1 MRNGKKT
8 PHPGIRRDG
17 RNHYRVRVT
26 MRDPKTGRQ
35 REKEQR
41 VQGTIADAVRVR
53 EELRDDL
60 RAASLKGPGA
70 HVVKR
75 PPTSETLSDYAKRW
89 LVHLHRTGRNRRHV
103 IEGKVSILE
112 RFILPHLGDYDVHDV
127 GRADLG
133 AWIEWL
139 GTLRT
144 NEQPYAKETLA
155 GAWRVVR
162 TMFRDALMLADLE
175 RDPTEGVRFRVKGAE
190 PKAKAVLTQDE
201 LVRVLAGTDHE
212 SPDIR
217 AMIWVGFTTGMRFGE
232 LSALLWHDVDQEHGL
247 IHVRRSQVKG
257 NVGPTKTNSTRSV
270 PLHSVVAA

>member
-1 MRNGKKT
+1 
-8 PHPGIRRDG
+8 
-17 RNHYRVRVT
+17 

-53 EELRDDL
+53 EELRDEL
-60 RAASLKGPGA
+60 RAESLAEPGA

-112 RFILPHLGDYDVHDV
+112 RFILPYFGDFDVHDV

-133 AWIEWL
+133 AWMEWL

-144 NEQPYAKETLA
+144 NDQPYAKETLA

-175 RDPTEGVRFRVKGAE
+175 RDPTEGVRFRVKGAGRGS
-190 PKAKAVLTQDE
+190 AHLHFASMAATWS
-201 LVRVLAGTDHE
+201 AT
-212 SPDIR
+212 STTR
-217 AMIWVGFTTGMRFGE
+217 A
-232 LSALLWHDVDQEHGL
+232 
-247 IHVRRSQVKG
+247 RSSS
-257 NVGPTKTNSTRSV
+257 STRPQRWATSTQAI
-270 PLHSVVAA
+270 HSLAEAFA